1 MEYAGGSDPA
11 FPGLDQVNIVNE
23 TLGGA
28 SVTGTVALNGVARAG
43 GFPVS
48 LRSSVPTV
56 TAPAMV
62 TVPQG
67 QAAAN
72 FTISTPTTAASQ
84 SATIIAQANSVTLT
98 ATLEIDPTNLPQLD
112 SFAVSP
118 TGVEGG
124 ASFTET
130 VGLSGLGPLDGR
142 PTSPCPPCY
151 TRTSPHG
158 VTTRTDPRRS

>member
-56 TAPAMV
+56 TAPSTV

-84 SATIIAQANSVTLT
+84 SHHHRAGQQCDADRDARNRSH
-98 ATLEIDPTNLPQLD
+98 E
-112 SFAVSP
+112 SSP
-118 TGVEGG
+118 TRLICRF
-124 ASFTET
+124 A
-130 VGLSGLGPLDGR
+130 DGR
-142 PTSPCPPCY
+142 
-151 TRTSPHG
+151 
-158 VTTRTDPRRS
+158 